1 MLNEVFDPS
10 RIKLDLESTT
20 KIDVLG
26 ELIETIALPDTEFN
40 RQELLDAVVLR
51 ESKMS
56 TNVMRGVAVPHGYC
70 SAIRG
75 VIGAIGV
82 SRAGIKYDSFDR
94 EPVHIFFMLLMDE
107 SSQEEHLYVLNRLLE
122 MLNSTVFSDI
132 WRAQTPQEVYDMLC
146 SY

>member
-26 ELIETIALPDTEFN
+26 ELIETIALPAAEFS

-56 TNVMRGVAVPHGYC
+56 TNIMRGVAVPHGYC
-70 SAIRG
+70 PAIKG
-75 VIGAIGV
+75 IVGAIGF
-82 SRAGIKYDSFDR
+82 SRTGIKYDSFDR
-94 EPVHIFFMLLMDE
+94 DPVHLFFMLLMDE
-107 SSQEEHLYVLNRLLE
+107 SSQEKHLCVLNRLLE
-122 MLNSTVFSDI
+122 LFNSTAFSEI
-132 WRAQTPQEVYDMLC
+132 WKAQTPQEVYDLLC